1 VTEAPRL
8 KPQEILELLDA
19 SFRLYRENFALFVGL
34 TALIYVPG
42 QILQMIISAPIT
54 LEFGELMAKWQAS
67 ARSNPDM
74 GVLKQ
79 MIGHGVT
86 LFLVSALVG
95 GILFPLSTGALTL
108 AASRRYLGQPASLRE
123 CYGFIFRNFGRY
135 VGTLLLSGLA
145 AGLGFMFCVVPGIIL
160 SVWFVF
166 TSSVV
171 VLEGLGGTEAMG
183 RSRQLSRGNG
193 WRVVGMF
200 LLLILIAMILGI
212 GGSAFSN
219 FVTEKLALEKLHEF
233 MAQQAVQD
241 VITLLLAPFY
251 SIGWILLYYDIRIRQ
266 EGYDLEVRLPA
277 PSGTVLPPAEP
288 PPPGSAAPA

>member
-8 KPQEILELLDA
+8 KPQEILGLLDA

-34 TALIYVPG
+34 VALIYIPG
-42 QILQMIISAPIT
+42 QILQMFVTAPLT
-54 LEFGELMAKWQAS
+54 LEFGDLMAQWQAS
-67 ARSNPDM
+67 ARTGPDM
-74 GVLKQ
+74 TLFRQMMGVAT
-79 MIGHGVT
+79 I

-95 GILFPLSTGALTL
+95 GIVFPLATGALTL
-108 AASRRYLGQPASLRE
+108 AASRRYLGQPTSLRE

-145 AGLGFMFCVVPGIIL
+145 AGLGFMCCIVPGILL

-171 VLEGLGGTEAMG
+171 VLEGLGGTAAMG
-183 RSRQLSRGNG
+183 RSRQLSQGSG
-193 WRVVGMF
+193 WRIVGMF
-200 LLLILIAMILGI
+200 LLLMLIAMILGI
-212 GGSAFSN
+212 GSSAFSN
-219 FVTEKLALEKLHEF
+219 FFIQRLELERLHEF

-251 SIGWILLYYDIRIRQ
+251 SVGWILLYYDVRIRN
-266 EGYDLEVRLPA
+266 EGFDLEVRLA
-277 PSGTVLPPAEP
+277 APPAEP
-288 PPPGSAAPA
+288 PPPPTAATA